1 MFCKFCGTKVEDT
14 ESTFCGNCGAKL
26 KDNDFDEIVEDIQE
40 TSKPTPIEVAPTGN
54 RTFKD
59 KVIQMIS
66 NIGESIQRHKKWS
79 IAIATSVIF
88 LCAIGVGIYF
98 GYEDQ
103 PVVNNMVSSSLPVI
117 KPKEHKGEKKN
128 YDTIEIKADDTK
140 DIQFLLNEQKEKDR
154 QGFSNEAQR
163 IARLFLEAREDNN
176 YREAYSYL
184 STASKEKVGGID
196 GWLKRYGY
204 IRGSAM
210 TDIQIGSA
218 TIDGNK
224 AVVHYKGVVNYSGF
238 YRSFSYTLTGQLQL
252 LREGT
257 VVGVDY

>member
-14 ESTFCGNCGAKL
+14 ESTFCGNCGARL
-26 KDNDFDEIVEDIQE
+26 KDNGFDEIVEDISEDISDNTSEGMPE
-40 TSKPTPIEVAPTGN
+40 TSKPTPIEVAPTSN

-117 KPKEHKGEKKN
+117 KPKEHKEEKKN
-128 YDTIEIKADDTK
+128 YTSSQVIILYVIIYPILGK
-140 DIQFLLNEQKEKDR
+140 IIREKKI
-154 QGFSNEAQR
+154 NH
-163 IARLFLEAREDNN
+163 
-176 YREAYSYL
+176 
-184 STASKEKVGGID
+184 V
-196 GWLKRYGY
+196 
-204 IRGSAM
+204 
-210 TDIQIGSA
+210 
-218 TIDGNK
+218 
-224 AVVHYKGVVNYSGF
+224 
-238 YRSFSYTLTGQLQL
+238 
-252 LREGT
+252 
-257 VVGVDY
+257 